1 MLKKS
6 LVSLFVTSALVS
18 GCGSSDDNEPQVE
31 VKNTAPTL
39 STNFTPV
46 IEKSESTLS
55 VSASDS
61 DGSIASYLWEQTSGP
76 ELELTGIDSE
86 QISFTAPM
94 VSVDTTISFKV
105 TVTDNEG
112 ATTSVTEGT
121 NIERIESIYKL
132 AGKVVGEQY
141 IGAKVTAAVGEESV
155 EGLVDD
161 AGSFTLDL
169 AVDDDVAL
177 NSSVKLSANGE
188 TLLGLSSLLP
198 SLEQLGGLIVDAQ
211 ASQKRQS
218 VASQAAQTLE
228 NTPTISVSAVSTAL
242 YSLLVAANGGEEPSN
257 IEVFELVESQVD
269 PDALIEAAAVV
280 QILINSDDAILEDGA
295 DLVAVLADPVQYNAL
310 VEAIEETTPG
320 AIEEAVDAVV
330 ADPALTPP
338 VEAADIPSLYYR
350 TSPVAPTFIARGG
363 NRYEFAEDN
372 TGEVATS
379 YGVSSFTWSLNE
391 GDIMLTYLED
401 QGSVSYPSVDSIAGL
416 TQEQIDKIHDVGIFQ
431 VEVTDER
438 LTERMTRLTTGSALD
453 TYRIEVVTRVTM
465 SPIELDTEVITI
477 PAWGD
482 TYSSD
487 TLMRKSATGG
497 VEFVDADI
505 AGLWGFEV
513 YNNEGVNSLGSAAT
527 NHFEVLEFLTDGSG
541 TSKDSG
547 VEFDWSV
554 SNGVLTIVFADFSQ
568 TYSVIDSNEGD
579 LAIYS
584 EASDNDGKLLASLF
598 GYGTQL
604 DADISFTAETA
615 VTGAEQYW
623 QSMINQWTASSWDGD
638 KLNFCYDTDNLDC
651 TSWGSVFFGFQI
663 LDDSSGTRFY
673 DVEGTPPN
681 LTNYFGNELSWA
693 VEANGKLKH
702 TYVDWKCWDKDESCR
717 NRQWR
722 LLKTVDGRLGQR
734 IYVQEFDQLKINSTD
749 DWEYFIAPR
758 WNMYELI
765 DLEYFND
772 VNTAQSNTA
781 TKRQSSSK
789 QAIASV
795 ERTILEPTK
804 AAQLHH

>member
-6 LVSLFVTSALVS
+6 LVSLCVTSALVS

-39 STNFTPV
+39 SANFTPI

-61 DGSIASYLWEQTSGP
+61 DGSIASYLWEQTAGP

-94 VSVDTTISFKV
+94 VSVDTPISFKV

-112 ATTSVTEGT
+112 ATTSVTEDT

-198 SLEQLGGLIVDAQ
+198 SLEQLGGLIIDAQ

-218 VASQAAQTLE
+218 VASQAAQALE

-310 VEAIEETTPG
+310 VETIEEATPG

-330 ADPALTPP
+330 ADPELTPP

-379 YGVSSFTWSLNE
+379 YGVSSFIWSLNE
-391 GDIMLTYLED
+391 GDILLTYIED
-401 QGSVSYPSVDSIAGL
+401 QGSISYPSVTSIEGL
-416 TQEQIDKIHDVGIFQ
+416 TQEQIDKIHAVGIQQ
-431 VEVTDER
+431 VEVTNKR
-438 LTERMTRLTTGSALD
+438 VTERMTRLTTGSALD
-453 TYRIEVVTRVTM
+453 TYRIEVVTQVTM
-465 SPIELDTEVITI
+465 APIDLDTEVITT

-497 VEFVDADI
+497 VEFVDANVV
-505 AGLWGFEV
+505 GLWGFEV
-513 YNNEGVNSLGSAAT
+513 YNEGVNTLGTPVT
-527 NHFEVLEFLTDGSG
+527 NHFEVLEFMTDGSG

-547 VEFDWSV
+547 AEFDWSV
-554 SNGVLTIVFADFSQ
+554 SNGVLTIVFADFNQ

-598 GYGTQL
+598 GYATQL
-604 DADISFTAETA
+604 DADTSFTAETA
-615 VTGAEQYW
+615 VTGSEQYW
-623 QSMINQWTASSWDGD
+623 QTTINQWTANSWDGE
-638 KLNFCYDTDNLDC
+638 KLNYCYYTVNLDC
-651 TSWGSVFFGFQI
+651 TGWDSVFFGFQT
-663 LDDSSGTRFY
+663 LDDSSGTRFIKA
-673 DVEGTPPN
+673 DGTPPN
-681 LTNYFGNELSWA
+681 LINYSGNTTTWA

-702 TYVDWKCWDKDESCR
+702 TYVDWKCWDKDESCWYR
-717 NRQWR
+717 EWR
-722 LLKTVDGRLGQR
+722 LLKVVDGRLGKR
-734 IYVQEFDQLKINSTD
+734 FYVQEAQVGRDNSTD
-749 DWEYFIAPR
+749 EWGYGIAPR

-772 VNTAQSNTA
+772 VNTAQSNA
-781 TKRQSSSK
+781 STKRQSSSK

>member
-242 YSLLVAANGGEEPSN
+242 YSLL
-257 IEVFELVESQVD
+257 
-269 PDALIEAAAVV
+269 
-280 QILINSDDAILEDGA
+280 
-295 DLVAVLADPVQYNAL
+295 
-310 VEAIEETTPG
+310 
-320 AIEEAVDAVV
+320 
-330 ADPALTPP
+330 
-338 VEAADIPSLYYR
+338 R
-350 TSPVAPTFIARGG
+350 
-363 NRYEFAEDN
+363 
-372 TGEVATS
+372 
-379 YGVSSFTWSLNE
+379 
-391 GDIMLTYLED
+391 
-401 QGSVSYPSVDSIAGL
+401 
-416 TQEQIDKIHDVGIFQ
+416 
-431 VEVTDER
+431 
-438 LTERMTRLTTGSALD
+438 
-453 TYRIEVVTRVTM
+453 
-465 SPIELDTEVITI
+465 
-477 PAWGD
+477 
-482 TYSSD
+482 
-487 TLMRKSATGG
+487 
-497 VEFVDADI
+497 
-505 AGLWGFEV
+505 
-513 YNNEGVNSLGSAAT
+513 
-527 NHFEVLEFLTDGSG
+527 
-541 TSKDSG
+541 
-547 VEFDWSV
+547 
-554 SNGVLTIVFADFSQ
+554 
-568 TYSVIDSNEGD
+568 
-579 LAIYS
+579 
-584 EASDNDGKLLASLF
+584 
-598 GYGTQL
+598 
-604 DADISFTAETA
+604 
-615 VTGAEQYW
+615 
-623 QSMINQWTASSWDGD
+623 
-638 KLNFCYDTDNLDC
+638 CC
-651 TSWGSVFFGFQI
+651 
-663 LDDSSGTRFY
+663 
-673 DVEGTPPN
+673 
-681 LTNYFGNELSWA
+681 
-693 VEANGKLKH
+693 
-702 TYVDWKCWDKDESCR
+702 
-717 NRQWR
+717 
-722 LLKTVDGRLGQR
+722 
-734 IYVQEFDQLKINSTD
+734 
-749 DWEYFIAPR
+749 
-758 WNMYELI
+758 
-765 DLEYFND
+765 
-772 VNTAQSNTA
+772 
-781 TKRQSSSK
+781 
-789 QAIASV
+789 
-795 ERTILEPTK
+795 
-804 AAQLHH
+804 